1 MAEIT
6 VESVRDFLDALGL
19 DEEPM
24 GMYYTHQQPEG
35 GEVNDAVRIV
45 HVR

>member
-6 VESVRDFLDALGL
+6 VESVRGFLYTLEL

-24 GMYYTHQQPEG
+24 GMYYMHQPEG